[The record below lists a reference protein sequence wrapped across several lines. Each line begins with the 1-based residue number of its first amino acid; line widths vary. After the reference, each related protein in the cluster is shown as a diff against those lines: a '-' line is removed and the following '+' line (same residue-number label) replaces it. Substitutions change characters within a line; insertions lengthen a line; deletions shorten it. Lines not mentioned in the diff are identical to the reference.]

1 MTKNKIFYFA
11 ILPALFFQLAGA
23 YLYFVVFKNTEVA
36 QTMYF
41 LTKVLLVVWPL
52 LWLWF
57 IYEKFRPFFGE
68 KLKGSLIWGFCSG
81 ALIVVLALGFY
92 FLLDDFLA
100 QFSQN
105 IISATEGLDF
115 LKYYVLFSFFLSII
129 HSFIEEYYWR
139 WFVLN
144 GLMLKMG
151 KLAAVTLASLAFA
164 SHHFIVVMQFVPLY
178 LAAIATFAIFL
189 LGMFWAYLYL
199 RTKSIIGSWI
209 SHFFVDAVIMG
220 IGYFLI
226 F

>member
-1 MTKNKIFYFA
+1 MKNKFFYFA
-11 ILPALFFQLAGA
+11 ILPALFFQVVGG
-23 YLYFVVFKNTEVA
+23 YLYFVAFENTGFA

-57 IYEKFRPFFGE
+57 IREKFRPFFGE
-68 KLKGSLIWGFCSG
+68 KLKGSLILGFGSG
-81 ALIVVLALGFY
+81 ALIVVLALGLY
-92 FLLDDFLA
+92 FLLADFLA

-105 IISATEGLDF
+105 IISAAEGLDF
-115 LKYYVLFSFFLSII
+115 LTHYLLFSFFLSII

-139 WFVLN
+139 WFVLK

-178 LAAIATFAIFL
+178 LTIIATGVIFL
-189 LGMFWAYLYL
+189 LGLLWSYLYL
-199 RTKSIIGSWI
+199 RTKSIIGSWV
-209 SHFFVDAVIMG
+209 SHFFADAVIMT